1 VRDCEKKSAKLFSF
15 RGENYFTGTAVHLDS
30 IAKGLWDRQEINF
43 TVCQG
48 KSCSDLD
55 DFSAADGLVSLC
67 KEKSSRNE

>member
-1 VRDCEKKSAKLFSF
+1 MIDEFYFFPKQKLYTAPLRDC
-15 RGENYFTGTAVHLDS
+15 
-30 IAKGLWDRQEINF
+30 QEINF

-67 KEKSSRNE
+67 KEKSSRDE